1 MNLHYVIKKGDMAL
15 QPCNVSFGLLE
26 GTRVFKYKDECTV
39 IKDRTPKIIDRS
51 CRFYGSSYNFKKEDT
66 MRITGISSKP
76 PLLFTPLFPPYF
88 FPTHSDRKDENTWIN
103 IHYVEQIKPLKDKK
117 CKVIFVDDQTITVN
131 ISAHSMHHQY
141 LNGIYYYY
149 MMDRAARVATFDPDS
164 SIDYTKPQ
172 LNIYEALAK
181 YSLFEHK

>member
-1 MNLHYVIKKGDMAL
+1 MAL

-76 PLLFTPLFPPYF
+76 PLLFTPLFPTYF
-88 FPTHSDRKDENTWIN
+88 FQLTLIEKTKTHGLT
-103 IHYVEQIKPLKDKK
+103 
-117 CKVIFVDDQTITVN
+117 FT
-131 ISAHSMHHQY
+131 M
-141 LNGIYYYY
+141 LN
-149 MMDRAARVATFDPDS
+149 
-164 SIDYTKPQ
+164 K
-172 LNIYEALAK
+172 
-181 YSLFEHK
+181 